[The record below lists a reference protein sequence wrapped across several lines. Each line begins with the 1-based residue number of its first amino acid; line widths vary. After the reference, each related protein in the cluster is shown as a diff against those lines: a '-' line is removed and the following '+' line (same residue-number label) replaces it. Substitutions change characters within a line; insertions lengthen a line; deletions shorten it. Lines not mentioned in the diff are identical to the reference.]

1 MEDYEEKQLKA
12 DIMRK
17 TMFSMDTRAR
27 TEVTVMAELI
37 ELRDWKAKAMPFL
50 YYAYAK
56 IEKEDTISGT
66 FPNDDITKT
75 LTELLGG
82 EDERN
87 D

>member
-1 MEDYEEKQLKA
+1 MKDELWEEFKQTLVDYP
-12 DIMRK
+12 DGVIN
-17 TMFSMDTRAR
+17 MFHAKDK
-27 TEVTVMAELI
+27 ELTA
-37 ELRDWKAKAMPFL
+37 LRDWKAKAMPFL